1 MPARRDRLRR
11 LQDLPPEAPGAGPAS
26 DPGAALAAGAGS
38 SWGPGHPGGRGAPG
52 AGRGGQDHG
61 EGAGRHEDR
70 HEDLRMSES
79 RHALQDAPS
88 RVDLRLGAFEGPL
101 ELLLHL
107 IRSEEID
114 VTTIPV
120 AEIARQ
126 YNEYLASAGATDP
139 EAAGDHVV
147 GVATLIHVKS
157 RRLLPADPEALADAP
172 ASDDLREEAA
182 GARGQAVRQ
191 AAEHLQEREA
201 VMELV
206 YFRPASAV
214 SEYAGEQGIDADL
227 FALLRA
233 FSEIL
238 RRVEPDAAAH
248 ISRERM
254 TLVERINWLMDTM
267 QRERRVHFRRLFA
280 GLADRVAC
288 ILTFLALLEVIRL
301 RLVRAHVSHQQ
312 EDILI
317 LLAGEP
323 VWEAAGTESIHA

>member
-1 MPARRDRLRR
+1 
-11 LQDLPPEAPGAGPAS
+11 
-26 DPGAALAAGAGS
+26 
-38 SWGPGHPGGRGAPG
+38 
-52 AGRGGQDHG
+52 
-61 EGAGRHEDR
+61 
-70 HEDLRMSES
+70 MSES
-79 RHALQDAPS
+79 THTLPDAAS
-88 RVDLRLGAFEGPL
+88 RTDLRLGAFEGPL
-101 ELLLHL
+101 DLLLHL
-107 IRSEEID
+107 IRTEEID

-126 YNEYLASAGATDP
+126 YNAFLASGGAPDP
-139 EAAGDHVV
+139 EAAGDHMV

-157 RRLLPADPEALADAP
+157 RRLLPPDPESLADAP

-206 YFRPASAV
+206 YFRPASAI

-233 FSEIL
+233 FSDIL
-238 RRVEPDAAAH
+238 RRIETDATAH

-254 TLVERINWLMDTM
+254 TLVDRIHWLMDTM

-301 RLVRAHVSHQQ
+301 RLVRAHVSHRH

-317 LLAGEP
+317 LLADEP
-323 VWEAAGTESIHA
+323 VWSTSGEESTRA

>member
-1 MPARRDRLRR
+1 
-11 LQDLPPEAPGAGPAS
+11 
-26 DPGAALAAGAGS
+26 
-38 SWGPGHPGGRGAPG
+38 
-52 AGRGGQDHG
+52 
-61 EGAGRHEDR
+61 
-70 HEDLRMSES
+70 MSES

-157 RRLLPADPEALADAP
+157 RRLLPADPEALADPAAATGEFPEYAAVAP
-172 ASDDLREEAA
+172 R
-182 GARGQAVRQ
+182 QAVRQ

-206 YFRPASAV
+206 YLRPASAV

-238 RRVEPDAAAH
+238 RRIETDAAAH
-248 ISRERM
+248 ISRERL
-254 TLVERINWLMDTM
+254 TLVERIHWLMDTM

-280 GLADRVAC
+280 GLDDRVAC

-301 RLVRAHVSHQQ
+301 RLVRAHVSHEQ

-323 VWEAAGTESIHA
+323 AGTEPVHA

>member
-1 MPARRDRLRR
+1 
-11 LQDLPPEAPGAGPAS
+11 
-26 DPGAALAAGAGS
+26 
-38 SWGPGHPGGRGAPG
+38 
-52 AGRGGQDHG
+52 
-61 EGAGRHEDR
+61 
-70 HEDLRMSES
+70 MSES
-79 RHALQDAPS
+79 THTLPDAAS
-88 RVDLRLGAFEGPL
+88 RADLRLGAFEGPL
-101 ELLLHL
+101 DLLLHL
-107 IRSEEID
+107 IRTEEID
-114 VTTIPV
+114 ITTIPV

-126 YNEYLASAGATDP
+126 YNAFLASGGAPDP
-139 EAAGDHVV
+139 EAAGDHMV

-157 RRLLPADPEALADAP
+157 RRLLPPDPESLADAP
-172 ASDDLREEAA
+172 ASDELREEAA

-206 YFRPASAV
+206 YFRPASAI

-233 FSEIL
+233 FSDIL
-238 RRVEPDAAAH
+238 RRIETDATAH

-254 TLVERINWLMDTM
+254 TLVDRIHWLMDTM

-288 ILTFLALLEVIRL
+288 ILTFLALLEMIRL
-301 RLVRAHVSHQQ
+301 RLVRAHVSHRH

-317 LLAGEP
+317 LLADEP
-323 VWEAAGTESIHA
+323 VCSTSGEESTRA

>member
-1 MPARRDRLRR
+1 MD
-11 LQDLPPEAPGAGPAS
+11 
-26 DPGAALAAGAGS
+26 
-38 SWGPGHPGGRGAPG
+38 
-52 AGRGGQDHG
+52 
-61 EGAGRHEDR
+61 
-70 HEDLRMSES
+70 
-79 RHALQDAPS
+79 
-88 RVDLRLGAFEGPL
+88 
-101 ELLLHL
+101 LLLHL
-107 IRSEEID
+107 IRTEEID
-114 VTTIPV
+114 ITTIPV

-126 YNEYLASAGATDP
+126 YNAFLASGGAPDP
-139 EAAGDHVV
+139 EAAGDHMV

-157 RRLLPADPEALADAP
+157 RRLLPPDPESLADAP
-172 ASDDLREEAA
+172 ASDELREEAA

-206 YFRPASAV
+206 YFRPASAI

-233 FSEIL
+233 FSDIL
-238 RRVEPDAAAH
+238 RRIETDATAH

-254 TLVERINWLMDTM
+254 TLVDRIHWLMDTM

-288 ILTFLALLEVIRL
+288 ILTFLALLEMIRL
-301 RLVRAHVSHQQ
+301 RLVRAHVSHRH

-317 LLAGEP
+317 LLADEP
-323 VWEAAGTESIHA
+323 VCSTSGEESTRA